1 MWKSTHLRLKF
12 VKKFNDL
19 IATTKLISYF
29 VAHRKLDFC
38 PRLITRRSIRPIHFT
53 LTVKFIPIKRSSST
67 ENETTTHFWCRWSDM
82 SKHWSWIR
90 TRSRHRGRNES
101 SESWRSTESST
112 QRTRSLALSRG
123 VSWKD
128 LEHAMMIMTQ
138 FYYRVL
144 VPTQKMPRLITTS
157 ASAAKKL
164 MRKADLMG
172 IDAAALEFQ
181 EAQVGEKII

>member
-1 MWKSTHLRLKF
+1 M
-12 VKKFNDL
+12 
-19 IATTKLISYF
+19 
-29 VAHRKLDFC
+29 
-38 PRLITRRSIRPIHFT
+38 
-53 LTVKFIPIKRSSST
+53 
-67 ENETTTHFWCRWSDM
+67 
-82 SKHWSWIR
+82 
-90 TRSRHRGRNES
+90 
-101 SESWRSTESST
+101 
-112 QRTRSLALSRG
+112 
-123 VSWKD
+123 SWKD